1 MVVSG
6 TGPRIIAGDFNST
19 RQQLDEF
26 KLWESYGWIEVQQ
39 HANHCWQQP
48 VVPTCKC
55 STVVD
60 MMWMSPEA
68 ARMCRYVGH
77 ISIFPDH
84 VTLFADFAVPEK
96 ITSTLTWLRPTSIP
110 WDKINQETWH
120 HNLGRLP
127 APDHQLLYSVLC
139 RMGATLGSCTGWMC
153 ARST

>member
-1 MVVSG
+1 
-6 TGPRIIAGDFNST
+6 
-19 RQQLDEF
+19 
-26 KLWESYGWIEVQQ
+26 
-39 HANHCWQQP
+39 
-48 VVPTCKC
+48 
-55 STVVD
+55 
-60 MMWMSPEA
+60 MSPEA

-77 ISIFPDH
+77 ISMFPDH